1 MPLDCTLPL
10 VELREA
16 FCDLDQAPEDDAVQ
30 SVLHLIEE
38 SIGFARLVVN
48 LQKNNDRLISV
59 DLSSYPFRETADFFS
74 RISFADLPRADGP
87 CEKWSL
93 PMPEII
99 IDELR
104 EMAPIFAA
112 ETKRPELIIVGVLG
126 LNRLFNDFLR
136 EVEHNKQFVAI
147 RGATRDIYRCLTSP
161 PLNYNQALR
170 RRLRVPIK
178 TFAAKVYDD
187 NDSASIMQFEVRYD
201 DLPIV
206 QVVDSISDSRKLEFG
221 WDSLLKPSYSK
232 IRGVSWRTTPSTN
245 SQPQNLQEVL
255 CLIPSRI
262 DSMSFSAKLQ
272 QKTNLADTAAG
283 VIDDT
288 LCFLRKFEQLKKHN
302 LILAL
307 VNTYRTPHEIYEEDF
322 AESINRSL
330 EVLVSFDKY
339 LEKFIEEQKKSPNPY
354 DADGCRYICE
364 SKLEE
369 ARREQIEIKVELP
382 KHIVDELESYA
393 HYVPVP
399 KERIDL
405 VIAGLVSLFASAR
418 STLHKQRINALTK
431 KESGYRLAI
440 RGLQNDIEKFES
452 ACAPLLCDFGNVR
465 VVDGGNSSELM
476 KAWPANAPHP
486 IDVPVYIERDD
497 YLL

>member
-1 MPLDCTLPL
+1 MTLECEIP
-10 VELREA
+10 VAEIEEA
-16 FCDLDQAPEDDAVQ
+16 FCRRDDATDDEFTD

-38 SIGFARLVVN
+38 SIEFARCFVV
-48 LQKNNDRLISV
+48 LRKNNVRLIST
-59 DLSSYPFRETADFFS
+59 DLFHYPFKETGHFDCQTAITDVSINAKF
-74 RISFADLPRADGP
+74 
-87 CEKWSL
+87 EKWSL
-93 PMPEII
+93 PFQQKA
-99 IDELR
+99 IDEFR
-104 EMAPIFAA
+104 EMAHVFSLDTERPDLFVLAA
-112 ETKRPELIIVGVLG
+112 MRA
-126 LNRLFNDFLR
+126 NRLFNLFLR

-170 RRLRVPIK
+170 RRLRAPIK

-206 QVVDSISDSRKLEFG
+206 QVVDSISDSRELEFG

-245 SQPQNLQEVL
+245 IQPQNLQEVL

-302 LILAL
+302 LKLVL

-339 LEKFIEEQKKSPNPY
+339 LEEFTEEQKKTPNPY

-452 ACAPLLCDFGNVR
+452 ACAPLLRDFGNVR